1 MQKQLLQATS
11 LLIGTT
17 IGAGILALPYTI
29 QKAGFL
35 TGLVTMVLVGLIVLC
50 MNIML
55 AKVTIYTKGLHQLT
69 GYAKIYLG
77 KIGKRLMAAS
87 MVVGIYG
94 ALLAYLI
101 GEGSTLSAIFGGPAF
116 LYSVIFFLI
125 ASYIVFKGLKQVAIS
140 ETYMVPIVVGV
151 IILIFLFSF
160 PKINTQNLI
169 DFKAKDLLIPY
180 GSILFAFL
188 GTAAIPE
195 IRQKVGNNKK
205 LIIKSIILGFLIP
218 LSLYALFAF
227 SSIGVL
233 GKNIT
238 QVAKIGLGDIL
249 GYKMVILGNIFAA
262 FAMATSFIALALAI
276 KEMYYYDYKLN
287 QDWSFLLTVFI
298 PLFLFLIGFKDFITI
313 VSLTGA
319 LAGGLDGIL
328 IAIMY
333 TKARQKVKRISELDY
348 ILSTILIL
356 AFLFGI
362 IYTFSNFF

>member
-11 LLIGTT
+11 LLVGTT

-35 TGLVTMVLVGLIVLC
+35 TGISVMVLIGLLVLC

-55 AKVTIYTKGLHQLT
+55 GKVTIYTKGLHQLT

-77 KIGKRLMAAS
+77 QTGKRLMAIS
-87 MVVGIYG
+87 MVLGIYG
-94 ALLAYLI
+94 ALLAYLV
-101 GEGSTLSAIFGGPAF
+101 GEGSTISAIFGGPAF
-116 LYSVIFFLI
+116 LYSIIFFLI
-125 ASYIVFKGLKQVAIS
+125 ASYIVFKGIKQVAIS

-151 IILIFLFSF
+151 IILILFFSI

-169 DFKAKDLLIPY
+169 DFRAKDLFIPY

-195 IRQKVGNNKK
+195 IREKIGNNKK
-205 LIIKSIILGFLIP
+205 IIIKSIILGFLIP
-218 LSLYALFAF
+218 LFLYAIFAF

-233 GKNIT
+233 GKNTTEIST
-238 QVAKIGLGDIL
+238 IGLGNVL
-249 GYKMVILGNIFAA
+249 GYKMVLLGNIFAI

-276 KEMYYYDYKLN
+276 REMYYYDYKLN
-287 QDWSFLLTVFI
+287 HGWSFLLTVFI
-298 PLFLFLIGFKDFITI
+298 PLFLFLIGLKDFTTI

-328 IAIMY
+328 IAIIY
-333 TKARQKVKRISELDY
+333 IKARQKIKKVKELDY

-356 AFLFGI
+356 AFLFGVT
-362 IYTFSNFF
+362 YTLYEFL